1 MTMTRLMWL
10 MVLAATLAFAGVAA
24 AADAPPSGRPE
35 TMAYGPDALQ
45 ALDFWRARGAAGP
58 SPLVVFIHGGAWKF
72 GDKKLSYNAW
82 QTSHFLSTGNAY
94 ASINYRLLPQ
104 VGVEA
109 QADDVAMSLK
119 FLLDRAPSL
128 GLDRRRVVLMGHSAG
143 AHLAALVGTDE
154 RYLRKAGLAPA
165 DIAGVILLDGAAYDV
180 ATQVQGAGFFMRRT
194 YDEVFGS
201 DPARQRQLSPT
212 FHAAAPNVASFLIL
226 HVQRPDA
233 VRQSQDLGAA
243 LRAAGTAAEVQ
254 GLPGEGRSGHR
265 EINVQLGDPSY
276 PGTAIVDRWLAGLFA
291 IK

>member
-1 MTMTRLMWL
+1 MTMKRLMWL
-10 MVLAATLAFAGVAA
+10 TVLAMTLAFNGMAR
-24 AADAPPSGRPE
+24 AADAPSVGRPE
-35 TMAYGPDALQ
+35 TLAYGPDALQ
-45 ALDFWRARGAAGP
+45 ALDFWRARGTGAPA
-58 SPLVVFIHGGAWKF
+58 PLMVFVHGGAWKI
-72 GDKKLSYNAW
+72 GDKKTSSSSW
-82 QTSHFLSTGNAY
+82 QTPHFLASGFAF
-94 ASINYRLLPQ
+94 ASINYRLVPQ

-128 GLDRRRVVLMGHSAG
+128 GFDRRRVVLMGHSAG
-143 AHLAALVGTDE
+143 AHLSALVGTDE

-180 ATQVQGAGFFMRRT
+180 ATQMQGAGFFMRRM
-194 YDEVFGS
+194 YDEVFGA

-233 VRQSQDLGAA
+233 VRQSQELGAA
-243 LRAAGTAAEVQ
+243 LRTAGTAAEVQ

-265 EINVQLGDPSY
+265 DINVQLGDPSY

-291 IK
+291 PR